1 MSEDNKKEEVTD
13 IPETEEAADAVKRKL
28 RKQRLR
34 QKKLRIT
41 RQREVSLRKRRIRE
55 MKRSRS

>member
-13 IPETEEAADAVKRKL
+13 IPETEEAADAVKEETAGSR
-28 RKQRLR
+28 RLR

-41 RQREVSLRKRRIRE
+41 RQKGGFFKKKKDPRE
-55 MKRSRS
+55 